1 MEDFSKEHAAK
12 LNSKYRYTSFGDSVN
27 DNVALHVYSGNTL
40 LRSNLD
46 IKSWS
51 AADNEVSKPAILLD
65 VHNDVRDLGF
75 VSGEYTLQYFFSRNV
90 IGNGIDQFMSISEIS
105 GDRTEIALSG
115 KDNEQINDT
124 IVAFSR
130 LTKQFFIE
138 FPNLQLKFGQVDF
151 ARIVNWKKYD
161 NDTVIVKLY
170 EPLPQEYNVES
181 ECTMVLEMIESLEQ
195 PIHIIDIEEDKSS
208 SATLLPNFD
217 IDINKKNPG
226 DGVFETWDSILG
238 DNKDTRQQLLDMFV
252 SKSSDS
258 ALLNIDYSNYA
269 NFVHFGSAVERL
281 ENFKYK
287 VGMLEQYNATIATI
301 GTVAQASASKYI
313 TSNKTEYELKIADIK
328 NGFDGYEK
336 YLYSENETNSWPKS
350 STAKPW
356 KLHTVASSQ
365 ATTWFASS
373 SLVAQ
378 HYDTVVNEHNLEH
391 TIPFHIKEDNDN
403 ENYLLFVNMIGQHFD
418 EVWSYIEYTKQIHSR
433 ENKLYEGVSKDL
445 VYSVLSSFGWD
456 SYQGHHFTDLWEYSL
471 GLNKDGSYGQT
482 LQSGSFSTSGKTVG
496 ASSTTINNGKLKLL
510 IKDTPGFPGAPYT
523 WTGTFTLN
531 VSGTPVVTTMV
542 PFTGDLLDLANIG
555 SGAYSLTATSA
566 TGVVALHTG
575 TIAIGGATVLIAE
588 VSFGNNIAVETILA
602 SPQQKNGSIS
612 RDELSKETWKR
623 MLNNLPYLLKTK
635 GTERGI
641 KALLTTY
648 GLPPSLLRVFEYGG
662 PNKEKKTDSY
672 VIYDKFNYSLEF
684 GNDTKWID
692 VPWEK
697 VTTAHPYVTTNR
709 KPDVIECRFNTWTPV
724 QSGVGTQFIWSVNSH
739 IGVYLEAHSNVNTVS
754 SKYYNHG
761 KVVFASK
768 KTGGYDEA
776 SSSWLPIYDNDW
788 WNVAVTVETHSM
800 APSGANSFKLSV
812 MKAADH
818 SKGRITHV
826 STASVAVANIAQN
839 WHNNSNNTLHIGG
852 DTVTNLAGAEKS
864 FSGSMQEFRYYILP
878 DQTAT
883 DAFLQGDILKNHVR
897 SPLSTEGYHATG
909 SYDQLVARW
918 SMGADLNRFSGS
930 WTSGNMGTAI
940 MSSSHPSY
948 HNQYSWFQTTAPT
961 GIPSTGF
968 AGDVTI
974 DWPTEEEKYYTAMP
988 NLVGT
993 REMGDKVRIE
1003 SSELTGRLDPVQKK
1017 ERSQFDKAPLD
1028 SNRLGV
1034 YFAPHFNIDL
1044 DIAHDLG
1051 GIRFDNFVGNPLD
1064 YRNKE
1069 YKALRPLRQHYWKK
1083 HNNPYDFFDYLK
1095 ILRHLDHTLFSQV
1108 EHLIPARCN
1117 AQVGLLIKGNM
1128 LERPK
1133 IEALQAIQEEMH
1145 FEGKL
1150 NLLPKELLAITTTL
1164 GGVYHK
1170 KFKPFTSQSWLERRP
1185 GGWWQNE
1192 GPQAGDI
1199 ALQAHTGFQEESGS
1213 AYGVKKTDKSSGA
1226 LEVVIVLG
1234 DHHGYNSKDRGARYR
1249 WREASQFIR
1258 NGVTLTNPT
1267 ASMVQGGASYE
1278 NGGSYIT
1285 NQIYAGAQTSY
1296 DVEFLQTSG
1305 SLIGTTVLNANVAYS
1320 TNDKHPVHFTHKNSG
1335 SVEYETPFND
1345 RGNIKNYHHNRISR
1359 RYNAY
1364 EFLHMS
1370 LTNNMGNKAATY
1382 YSNPGKPMNGYT
1394 AAELTNG
1401 YYHSATRPVM
1411 RREVRAQ
1418 VSDYRCTAKNNL
1430 YFAGCK
1436 LVGSDFNMPV
1446 LETVDGGPVVEFTE
1460 TNPNKLVIGSRN
1472 SSAGDLRA
1480 TGRTMQS

>member
-1 MEDFSKEHAAK
+1 MEDFNEKHAAR
-12 LNSKYRYTSFGDSVN
+12 LNSKFRYTNFGDSVN

-40 LRSNLD
+40 LRSNPNV
-46 IKSWS
+46 KSW
-51 AADNEVSKPAILLD
+51 AGAENVVNKPAILLD
-65 VHNDVRDLGF
+65 VHNDARDLGF
-75 VSGEYTLQYFFSRNV
+75 IAGEYTLQYFFSRNV
-90 IGNGIDQFMSISEIS
+90 IGNGADQYMCISEIS
-105 GDRTEIALSG
+105 NDRTEIALSG
-115 KDNEQINDT
+115 KDNANVTDT
-124 IVAFSR
+124 IASFGR
-130 LTKQFFIE
+130 LTKQFFTD
-138 FPNLQLKFGQVDF
+138 FPNLQLKFGDVDF
-151 ARIVNWKKYD
+151 ARIVNFKKYD
-161 NDTVIVKLY
+161 NETLAVKLY
-170 EPLPQEYNVES
+170 EPLPPEYNVDS
-181 ECTMVLEMIESLEQ
+181 ECSMVIEMIQSLEQ
-195 PIHIIDIEEDKSS
+195 PIHLIDIKEEKAS

-217 IDINKKNPG
+217 IDINKRNPG
-226 DGVFETWDSILG
+226 DGSFETWDSILG

-258 ALLNIDYSNYA
+258 SLLNIDYSNYS
-269 NFVHFGSAVERL
+269 NFIHFSSAVERL

-287 VGMLEQYNATIATI
+287 VGMLEQYNATIKTI
-301 GTVAQASASKYI
+301 GTVAAASSSKYT

-336 YLYSENETNSWPKS
+336 YLYYDNEINSWPKTTTTKPYELQTVAG
-350 STAKPW
+350 STA
-356 KLHTVASSQ
+356 
-365 ATTWFASS
+365 WFASS
-373 SLVAQ
+373 SNVAE

-391 TIPFHIKEDNDN
+391 SIPFHIKEDTDN

-418 EVWSYIEYTKQIHSR
+418 EVWSYIEYTKQIHKR
-433 ENKLYEGVSKDL
+433 NNKLYEGVSKDL

-471 GLNKDGSYGQT
+471 GLNKDGSYGVANR
-482 LQSGSFSTSGKTVG
+482 SGSFSTRGKFEKTSGATV
-496 ASSTTINNGKLKLL
+496 NDGKLK
-510 IKDTPGFPGAPYT
+510 IQITDTPGFPGSPYT
-523 WTGTFTLN
+523 WTGNYKVYDGTSAVTHTITPFNSDTLDF
-531 VSGTPVVTTMV
+531 G
-542 PFTGDLLDLANIG
+542 NIG
-555 SGAYSLTATSA
+555 DGAWTFTATSA
-566 TGVVALHTG
+566 TGVAGTITG
-575 TIAIGGATVLIAE
+575 TMAAGSGLIAE
-588 VSFGNNIAVETILA
+588 QNFGNNVGVETILA
-602 SPQQKNGSIS
+602 SSQQQSGSIS
-612 RDELSKETWKR
+612 REELSRETWKR

-662 PNKEKKTDSY
+662 PNKEKTTDSY

-684 GNDTKWID
+684 GNDSKWID

-709 KPDVIECRFNTWTPV
+709 KPDVIECRFNTWTPL

-739 IGVYLEAHSNVNTVS
+739 IGVYLQAHSSVNTVS

-761 KVVFASK
+761 KVVFAAKDTTLS
-768 KTGGYDEA
+768 GGYAFA

-800 APSGANSFKLSV
+800 APSSNNSFQLSV

-826 STASVAVANIAQN
+826 STGSVAVANIAQN

-883 DAFLQGDILKNHVR
+883 DSFLQGDILKNHVR
-897 SPLSTEGYHATG
+897 SPLSAEGYHATG
-909 SYDQLVARW
+909 SYNQIVARW
-918 SMGADLNRFSGS
+918 SLGADLNRYSGS
-930 WTSGNMGTAI
+930 WTNGNMGTAI

-948 HNQYSWFQTTAPT
+948 HNKYNWFQTTAPT
-961 GIPSTGF
+961 GTPSTGF
-968 AGDVTI
+968 TGDLVV

-993 REMGDKVRIE
+993 REMSDKVRIE
-1003 SSELTGRLDPVQKK
+1003 SSELTGRLDPIQKK

-1044 DIAHDLG
+1044 DIAHDMG
-1051 GIRFDNFVGNPLD
+1051 GVRFDDFVGNPLD

-1069 YKALRPLRQHYWKK
+1069 YKALRPLREHYWKK

-1133 IEALQAIQEEMH
+1133 IEALQAIKEEMQ

-1150 NLLPKELLAITTTL
+1150 LLLPKEILAMTTTL
-1164 GGVYHK
+1164 GGRYHK
-1170 KFKPFTSQSWLERRP
+1170 KFMPYSGSQYDRVP
-1185 GGWWQNE
+1185 GGYWLNE
-1192 GPQAGDI
+1192 GPQAGDL
-1199 ALQAHTGFQEESGS
+1199 ALQAHTGFQEESAS
-1213 AYGVKKTDKSSGA
+1213 AYGVKTTDKSSGA
-1226 LEVVIVLG
+1226 VEVTIVMG
-1234 DHHGYNSKDRGARYR
+1234 DHHGYNAKDRGARYR
-1249 WREASQFIR
+1249 WRQANQYIKNSK
-1258 NGVTLTNPT
+1258 LYTNPT
-1267 ASMVQGGASYE
+1267 SSYVQGGASYE
-1278 NGGSYIT
+1278 NGGSFIT
-1285 NQIYAGAQTSY
+1285 NYKFTGAESSY
-1296 DVEFLQTSG
+1296 DIEFLQKAGPTGAFQS
-1305 SLIGTTVLNANVAYS
+1305 NASVVYS
-1320 TNDKHPVHFTHKNSG
+1320 TNDVHAEHFTHKDQPPAKTT
-1335 SVEYETPFND
+1335 TPFND
-1345 RGNIKNYHHNRISR
+1345 RGNIKYYHHNRISR
-1359 RYNAY
+1359 KYNAY

-1370 LTNNMGNKAATY
+1370 IYNNMGNRAATFY
-1382 YSNPGKPMNGYT
+1382 PNPGKGMNGYT
-1394 AAELTNG
+1394 AAELQNG
-1401 YYHSATRPVM
+1401 YYHSATRPVF

-1418 VSDYRCTAKNNL
+1418 VSDYRPTGKNNL
-1430 YFAGCK
+1430 YFGGCK

-1446 LETVDGGPVVEFTE
+1446 LDTVDGGPVVEFTE
-1460 TNPNKLVIGSRN
+1460 TNPNRLVIGARSAT
-1472 SSAGDLRA
+1472 AGDLRA
-1480 TGRTMQS
+1480 TGGTMQA